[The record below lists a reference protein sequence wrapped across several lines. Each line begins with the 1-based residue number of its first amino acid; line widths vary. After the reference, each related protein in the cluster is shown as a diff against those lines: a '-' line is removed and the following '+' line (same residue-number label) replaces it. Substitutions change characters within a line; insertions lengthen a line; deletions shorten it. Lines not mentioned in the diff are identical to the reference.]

1 MRITDLRLIAVVD
14 HTIAIDIDKFQVTR
28 GYRGALQGVRGIP
41 TAILVKIGLYI
52 RLILHHA
59 IGLIAP
65 EVTDRM
71 SFFHTGHI
79 GGSLG
84 QKSVTSI
91 YVMSTVI
98 NFCYLILVMREV
110 QADAIAKV

>member
-14 HTIAIDIDKFQVTR
+14 HAIAIDIDKFQVTR

-84 QKSVTSI
+84 QKSVTS
-91 YVMSTVI
+91 MSTVI